1 MRKLPRMSLPS
12 RVLRALSAYQTVT
25 DDAVREERGRP
36 EPDVRSR
43 VEAAWKSHRT
53 NKALEAVEQA
63 LRAMASGIERCM
75 YCEDSRGCDVEHFRP
90 RASHPDRM
98 FLWPNLLWVCAA
110 CNRQKN
116 DAFDDRLIEPTDD
129 DPFDHLVLSPSTGRL
144 TPRDGSKRG
153 EVTLCVLPR
162 LASDQALTR
171 GRHLA
176 MRKLRSFLG
185 EYADHQAAG
194 RAERASEIREVVVA
208 EPFSAVFAALL
219 RTAAEPGARSVLG
232 DDLMRVLASH
242 PEIHGW
248 LAEAD
253 ARRHSAAAE
262 AIVGTARQ
270 VRLPSSA
277 RARRRRR
284 D

>member
-1 MRKLPRMSLPS
+1 MSLPS
-12 RVLRALSAYQTVT
+12 RVLRALSAYQTAV
-25 DDAVREERGRP
+25 DDAVTEERGRP
-36 EPDVRSR
+36 EPDVRGR
-43 VEAAWKSHRT
+43 VESAWRGHRT

-98 FLWPNLLWVCAA
+98 FLWPNLLWICAT

-116 DAFDDRLIEPTDD
+116 SAFDDRLIDPTDD

-144 TPRDGSKRG
+144 TPREGSKRG
-153 EVTLCVLPR
+153 EVTLRVLPR

-176 MRKLRSFLG
+176 MLKLRSFLA
-185 EYADHQAAG
+185 EYADHLAAG
-194 RAERASEIREVVVA
+194 RTERAGEIREVVVA

-219 RTAAEPGARSVLG
+219 RAAAEPGARLVLG
-232 DDLMRVLASH
+232 DDLIKVLSSH

-253 ARRHSAAAE
+253 ARRHSAATA

-270 VRLPSSA
+270 IRLPS
-277 RARRRRR
+277 RARVRRPRG